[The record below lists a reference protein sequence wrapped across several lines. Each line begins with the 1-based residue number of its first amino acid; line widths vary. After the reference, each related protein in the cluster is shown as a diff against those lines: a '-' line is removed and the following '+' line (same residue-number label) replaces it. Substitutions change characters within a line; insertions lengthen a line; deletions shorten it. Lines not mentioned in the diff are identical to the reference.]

1 MLTMNSARPQP
12 PRPTIAYVR
21 ELTALDFARQREI
34 LRAWLAQSESTCAS
48 PLAPLTS
55 LVDDC
60 EDFIIT
66 GVRDLPKAAASG
78 LSAHQVE
85 AARKMPAWTF
95 AVGAAPIAV
104 VLLLLSHLVRGS
116 APVPVPSV
124 TAPVAT
130 VLAAA
135 PETPSPPAVVA
146 VRPTL
151 TLAPP
156 KTPPPIRAAPT
167 ATPVAPMPAVV
178 TTATTAPI
186 PQGNTEM
193 IANSEFG
200 SRK

>member
-104 VLLLLSHLVRGS
+104 VLLLLSYLVRGS
-116 APVPVPSV
+116 APVPVPLPRS
-124 TAPVAT
+124 
-130 VLAAA
+130 
-135 PETPSPPAVVA
+135 SPPMPSSVVA